1 MKKKILILS
10 LSLIFCLTGCSPI
23 YSGVNT
29 KGNHVKTLNGNSVLD
44 SEEMEATSENIF
56 DYEEDNSEE
65 FENVYEAEDETLS
78 GAELLEEYYKN
89 MDKEKEIFFDAK
101 VKSIGENFTELE
113 FDALPT
119 YEGIDFSECGGS
131 VHSVIVPKDVLEGEF
146 VRVYFNGILNDSI
159 PPLLDAYKM
168 ETLENF
174 EDTYTFEDN
183 KYVFNGET
191 YDYKL
196 KITGRGRNA
205 SKDST
210 FVVLTNNKDITF
222 DEIFKSLISSNSN
235 DFLTDTVIIG
245 LN

>member
-10 LSLIFCLTGCSPI
+10 LSLIFCLTGCSSV
-23 YSGVNT
+23 YSGVDT
-29 KGNHVKTLNGNSVLD
+29 KGNHVKTVNGNSVLD
-44 SEEMEATSENIF
+44 VEEAEIASENVF
-56 DYEEDNSEE
+56 DYEEDNLDDIEE
-65 FENVYEAEDETLS
+65 ETLS
-78 GAELLEEYYKN
+78 GSELLEEYYKN
-89 MDKEKEIFFDAK
+89 MDKENEIFFDAK

-113 FDALPT
+113 FDTLPT

-131 VHSVIVPKDVLEGEF
+131 VHSIIVPEDVLEGEF

-174 EDTYTFEDN
+174 EDTYICEDN
-183 KYVFNGET
+183 RYVFNGET

-196 KITGRGRNA
+196 KITGRGKNA

-222 DEIFKSLISSNSN
+222 DKIFKSLISSNSN

>member
-1 MKKKILILS
+1 MKNKILILS
-10 LSLIFCLTGCSPI
+10 LSLIFCLTGCSSV
-23 YSGVNT
+23 YSGVDT
-29 KGNHVKTLNGNSVLD
+29 KGNHVKTVNGNSVLD
-44 SEEMEATSENIF
+44 VEEAEVASENVF
-56 DYEEDNSEE
+56 DYEEDNLDDN
-65 FENVYEAEDETLS
+65 FYDVDDETLS

-101 VKSIGENFTELE
+101 VLSIGENFTELE
-113 FDALPT
+113 FSELPT

-131 VHSVIVPKDVLEGEF
+131 IHSVIVPKDVSDGEF

-174 EDTYTFEDN
+174 ENSYTFEDN

-196 KITGRGRNA
+196 KITGRGGNA

-245 LN
+245 MN